1 VQGGSSAGTPLTSE
15 PVSEILYRDLLR
27 IEYRAGNQAAV
38 REAAD
43 KPAAPAASLEVELD
57 EETSTLVSS
66 LLGGRRGEPL
76 NGLGFH

>member
-1 VQGGSSAGTPLTSE
+1 
-15 PVSEILYRDLLR
+15 
-27 IEYRAGNQAAV
+27 V

-43 KPAAPAASLEVELD
+43 ELAAPAASLEVELD